1 LSVWDTKCDF
11 RVHAHDLPDGWNI
24 RGLIGLSF
32 LRQFNYEIRSLEGRI
47 CTERVRA

>member
-1 LSVWDTKCDF
+1 
-11 RVHAHDLPDGWNI
+11 LPDGWNI

-47 CTERVRA
+47 CIERVRA